1 MARHL
6 VCLVAAKALLVSLLR
21 KTNLQNGTKR
31 RIKIMLSIKVSF
43 KFATNISEE
52 PKVIDFRSNKGKL
65 KRLKVEN

>member
-1 MARHL
+1 M
-6 VCLVAAKALLVSLLR
+6 VPLLR
-21 KTNLQNGTKR
+21 KTNLPNGTKR
-31 RIKIMLSIKVSF
+31 KIKIMLSMEVSF